1 MKASVYEYLSIY
13 NRQSRTGPSQ
23 KEYNRMIDLYES
35 MDDSERALLNRMLR
49 ESVV

>member
-23 KEYNRMIDLYES
+23 KEYNRMLDLYES
-35 MDDSERALLNRMLR
+35 FTSEQKDLLNRLLR
-49 ESVV
+49 EGAV